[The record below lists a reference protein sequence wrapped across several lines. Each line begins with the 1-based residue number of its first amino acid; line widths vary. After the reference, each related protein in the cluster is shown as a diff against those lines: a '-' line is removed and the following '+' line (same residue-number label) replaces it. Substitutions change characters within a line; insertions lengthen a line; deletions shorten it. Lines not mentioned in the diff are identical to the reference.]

1 MLGYVLLTIRGVTLD
16 WLLNACDQENIRLY
30 SVKRVFRTE
39 IHARVRMRRYQRLC
53 ELAKEM
59 GCKVEPKK
67 RAGVPFFIQRV
78 RRRRAFLIGGILFV
92 LSVVVL
98 TQFVWSI
105 QIVGVNESAAQNLKV
120 QLQDKGIDAGTPWQ
134 KVDLNG
140 IENELMM
147 DNDWAAYIIAQK
159 RGVSLVVEAVP
170 ITTAPKEEQKDAPC
184 DIVAT
189 TDGVIQQLKPLE
201 GVRMVQ
207 EGDIV
212 EKGDVLISG
221 TIARQEG
228 EDGEDREV
236 CARGEVLAKVW
247 YTAQASASMEQE
259 VAKETGRTA
268 VQRTL
273 TLGGWTIALDGAPED
288 FSDTIVKEEKEYP
301 IIGLFLP
308 ATMQVKTIAEVNR
321 IMEPIS
327 YEKAETIAKQKAE
340 EEIKKIVPDGI
351 QITNL
356 SYTCQQEDE
365 KSLSVKVYA
374 ETIQD
379 IGVPR
384 YYE

>member
-30 SVKRVFRTE
+30 SVKRVSRTE